1 MTFGCLNLRIIRASF
16 MNSFIFS
23 FVHLVNVAS
32 LMATLTG
39 SLPFCFSSPRLT
51 MPNAPAPSF
60 APFTMSACAS
70 SQSFLPMGLVM
81 MTWLA

>member
-16 MNSFIFS
+16 MNSFICS

-39 SLPFCFSSPRLT
+39 PPLCLSSPRLT

-60 APFTMSACAS
+60 APFTISACAS
-70 SQSFLPMGLVM
+70 SQSFLPMGRVM